1 MSTLVD
7 LYVVYRILRKL
18 TTPFDKW
25 DAYKT
30 GVIDAS
36 GNILKKSKD
45 RLTNV
50 EQKSFNKFDLMILKL
65 KKLLEKLPG
74 GKTKFAS
81 YAAALL
87 LIKEGEEIGD
97 NDELLSERLD
107 AYLAGENSNL
117 VEEICESS
125 NLGPKIAYLQDEYGK
140 SFVNSA
146 LQIKAQKKK
155 VSELKKKL
163 DAFGGKSSVGLTS
176 DETRANPKWKSTKSQ
191 LDVEFKKLQNMNSVM
206 TKTFGKQ
213 MRDLRNNDR
222 KAYQELFVKEEITN
236 NVGSGAIKGMDGDG
250 PNRSAVRMRRFAK
263 HDVFVVDTNRFMKSR
278 FGKRKYKRYVDYV
291 GEDAVGQA
299 IREYGNK
306 YPNNPIILQDDTT
319 GSMLFLRYGKSGMFT
334 SK

>member
-18 TTPFDKW
+18 TTPFINW
-25 DAYKT
+25 PAYKT

-45 RLTNV
+45 RTNT
-50 EQKSFNKFDLMILKL
+50 EDQSFNKFDLMILKL
-65 KKLLEKLPG
+65 KKLLEKIPG

-87 LIKEGEEIGD
+87 LLKEGEEIGD

-117 VEEICESS
+117 VEQIYESS
-125 NLGPKIAYLQDEYGK
+125 NLEDEYGK

-206 TKTFGKQ
+206 TKTFGKE

-222 KAYQELFVKEEITN
+222 KAYQELFVKEEIAN
-236 NVGSGAIKGMDGDG
+236 NVGGGNIAGMDRGK
-250 PNRSAVRMRRFAK
+250 PVAKVRRKKFAE
-263 HDVFVVDTNRFMKSR
+263 HDVFVVDSDRYMKSR
-278 FGKRKYKRYVDYV
+278 FGKKKYRPYEECV
-291 GEDAVGQA
+291 GDDEIGCA
-299 IREYGNK
+299 IREYGLKNPNK
-306 YPNNPIILQDDTT
+306 PIIIEDETT
-319 GSMLFLRYGKSGMFT
+319 GAMIFLRYGKTGIFT
-334 SK
+334 DK

>member
-87 LIKEGEEIGD
+87 LLKEGEEIGD

-222 KAYQELFVKEEITN
+222 KAYQELFVKEEIAN
-236 NVGSGAIKGMDGDG
+236 NVGGGNIAGMDRGK
-250 PNRSAVRMRRFAK
+250 PVAKVRRKKFAE
-263 HDVFVVDTNRFMKSR
+263 HDVFVVDSDRYMKSR
-278 FGKRKYKRYVDYV
+278 FGKKKYRPYEECV
-291 GEDAVGQA
+291 GDDEIGCA
-299 IREYGNK
+299 IREYGLKNPNK
-306 YPNNPIILQDDTT
+306 PIIIEDETT
-319 GSMLFLRYGKSGMFT
+319 GAMIFLRYGKTGIFT
-334 SK
+334 DK

>member
-18 TTPFDKW
+18 TTPFINW
-25 DAYKT
+25 PAYKT

-45 RLTNV
+45 RTNT
-50 EQKSFNKFDLMILKL
+50 EDQSFNKFDLMILKL
-65 KKLLEKLPG
+65 KKLLEKIPG

-87 LIKEGEEIGD
+87 LLKEGNDIGD
-97 NDELLSERLD
+97 NDELLAERLD

-117 VEEICESS
+117 VEQIYESS
-125 NLGPKIAYLQDEYGK
+125 NLEDQYGK

-191 LDVEFKKLQNMNSVM
+191 LDVEFKKLQNMNSMM
-206 TKTFGKQ
+206 TKTFGKE

-319 GSMLFLRYGKSGMFT
+319 GAMLFLRYGKSGMFT